1 MEFLIKVNHKCQWG
15 KSNNYAG
22 CLSTVQNETQDEKS
36 PIISSGMVNGCGRG
50 LPVDERHKNAN
61 WLPTQRTVVYGMFHK
76 NSLNV

>member
-1 MEFLIKVNHKCQWG
+1 MGKKVTIMQVVYRRYKM
-15 KSNNYAG
+15 K
-22 CLSTVQNETQDEKS
+22 QDEKS